1 MINKWKA
8 REVAARVVQEHGEAA
23 RAIVEAKWREYGA
36 AGDGAAVE
44 LWVEVAIEVGTLL
57 DTRSSLASVLE
68 GSTTK
73 TMMEAEGVTRQDMD
87 QLSKDAKNKR
97 R

>member
-8 REVAARVVQEHGEAA
+8 REIAARVVQEHGEAA

-44 LWVEVAIEVGTLL
+44 LWVEVGIEVGALL
-57 DTRSSLASVLE
+57 DTHSSLASVL
-68 GSTTK
+68 GGATTK
-73 TMMEAEGVTRQDMD
+73 TMMEADGVTRQDIDDLM
-87 QLSKDAKNKR
+87 KDAKSKQR
-97 R
+97 